1 MDLQVLIKDRLA
13 GWIQIFSE
21 KEMRKSQ
28 NVNMFH
34 IFKDKKSAASKN
46 GTVHKW
52 RRPTVIL
59 SQVL

>member
-1 MDLQVLIKDRLA
+1 MALQVIVKDRLA
-13 GWIQIFSE
+13 GWIHIFSE
-21 KEMRKSQ
+21 KEMSQ
-28 NVNMFH
+28 NVNKCH

-59 SQVL
+59 FQVL